1 MTLGS
6 ILEGFGD
13 ALGSGTPLETPFGA
27 EVGGRGCGTE
37 KESIL
42 EGFWEGLGMALET
55 HWPPWATL
63 GHHWEPI
70 DLTF

>member
-1 MTLGS
+1 MAFGIHLG
-6 ILEGFGD
+6 LVPPCGHPWD
-13 ALGSGTPLETPFGA
+13 QKL
-27 EVGGRGCGTE
+27 EVGGCGTE

-42 EGFWEGLGMALET
+42 EEFWEGLGMALET

-63 GHHWEPI
+63 GYHWEPI